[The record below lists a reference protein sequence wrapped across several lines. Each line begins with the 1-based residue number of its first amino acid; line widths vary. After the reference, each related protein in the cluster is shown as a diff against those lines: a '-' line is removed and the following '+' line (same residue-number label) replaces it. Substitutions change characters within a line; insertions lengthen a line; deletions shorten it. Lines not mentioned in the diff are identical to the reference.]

1 MRDATPTAAEPT
13 ARTTTAHV
21 VVRSRDVETYE
32 EHRVE
37 VPVRAASGDLVGRR
51 IIESVQ
57 ALHPGARR
65 KSLDGPV
72 ASFVASKYLVVARYV
87 GPPASGPCPAEQ
99 SGTQAPAV
107 QDSLFDG

>member
-1 MRDATPTAAEPT
+1 M
-13 ARTTTAHV
+13 
-21 VVRSRDVETYE
+21 ETYE

-37 VPVRAASGDLVGRR
+37 VPVREASGDLVARR
-51 IIESVQ
+51 ITESVQ
-57 ALHPGARR
+57 ALHPEARR
-65 KSLDGPV
+65 KSMDGAV

-87 GPPASGPCPAEQ
+87 GPPASGPCPTEQ